1 MSSGSIFVIDSHP
14 SEALI
19 AQLDSADPSTS
30 SRLSKRLLSYGN
42 EAVPYL
48 IEALYHTRAPR
59 SWRAANILAQID
71 DPRWLAPMLR
81 AVRAENPLLG
91 DAAAKALAARY
102 GQEAALPLIAALPH
116 CHSLVQLR
124 IIALLEELGAA
135 EAVPQ
140 LIERLALAD
149 SAILRAALLQALG
162 KLGDPSLSS
171 LARPYLEDSDPHVR
185 KRARQCLIKWG
196 ALA

>member
-1 MSSGSIFVIDSHP
+1 MIDSHP

-19 AQLDSADPSTS
+19 AQLDSADPFTS
-30 SRLSKRLLSYGN
+30 SRLSKRLLSYGS
-42 EAVPYL
+42 EAVPSL
-48 IEALYHTRAPR
+48 IEALRHTRLPR

-71 DPRWLAPMLR
+71 DPRWFVPMLR

-102 GQEAALPLIAALPH
+102 RREAATPLIAALPH

-124 IIALLEELGAA
+124 IIGILEQLGAT
-135 EAVPQ
+135 ESVPQ
-140 LIERLALAD
+140 LIEMLARAD

-162 KLGDPSLSS
+162 KLGDPSLIS
-171 LARPYLEDSDPHVR
+171 LACLYLEDSDPHVR
-185 KRARQCLIKWG
+185 ERARQCLMRWG
-196 ALA
+196 APA